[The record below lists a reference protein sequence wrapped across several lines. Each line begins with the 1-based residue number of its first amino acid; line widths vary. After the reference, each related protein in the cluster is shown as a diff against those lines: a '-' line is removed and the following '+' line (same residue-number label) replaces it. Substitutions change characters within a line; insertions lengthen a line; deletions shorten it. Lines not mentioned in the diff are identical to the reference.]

1 MRNAGAAERVGADPA
16 DGRLVRI
23 GTALADWSERWFP
36 DAFIFAMVAVVIVFL
51 AGLALGSS
59 LHDLVRSYGE
69 GFWALIPF
77 TMQMVMI
84 IVGGYVV
91 ASSPAAHR
99 LIGWLAAVPKTPR
112 GAITFIAGVSLLT
125 SMVSWGFS
133 LIFSALLAREM
144 VRRVRGIDYRAIGA
158 ATYIGLASIGGI
170 GLSSSAA
177 LLMATP
183 SSIPASL
190 LAISGSIPLSETIF
204 SWQSLTLAAIL
215 FTSSITVSYLSAP
228 AFSTRTA
235 ESFGVTDE
243 VAPKQPTRA
252 GKRLAPAEWL
262 EETPILSVIIALI
275 GIAYLAQVFARRG
288 PLAAL
293 DLNTYNFTFLM
304 AGLLLH
310 WRPRSF
316 VKAVHNAVPATAG
329 VLLMFPFYAGIFG
342 VVMGSPIAGVL
353 ARFFVGISTR
363 STFPIVVAVYTGV
376 LGIFVPSGGS
386 KWLIEAPYILQA
398 GKDLHMPLAWVTQIY
413 NAAQPLP
420 NLINPFLML
429 PILGILKLKARD
441 IVGFGLLQLVA
452 NGCLVLVLSWLLART
467 FP

>member
-1 MRNAGAAERVGADPA
+1 MTLA
-16 DGRLVRI
+16 RI
-23 GTALADWSERWFP
+23 GAALADWSERWFP
-36 DAFIFAMVAVVIVFL
+36 DAFIFAMMAVVIVFA
-51 AGLALGSS
+51 AGLFLGSS
-59 LHDLVRSYGE
+59 PHDLVRFYGE

-91 ASSPAAHR
+91 ASSPPAHR
-99 LIGWLAAVPKTPR
+99 LIRWLAGIPRTPR
-112 GAITFIAGVSLLT
+112 GAIAFIAAVSLAT

-133 LIFSALLAREM
+133 LIFSALLARET
-144 VRRVRGIDYRAIGA
+144 VKKVRGVDYRAIGA

-183 SSIPASL
+183 TSIPPAL
-190 LAISGSIPLSETIF
+190 LAISGSIPLSQTIF
-204 SWQSLTLAAIL
+204 TWQSLTLALIL
-215 FTSSITVSYLSAP
+215 FTSSLAVSYLSAP
-228 AFSTRTA
+228 TFSTRTA
-235 ESFGVTDE
+235 ESFGVTDD
-243 VAPKQPTRA
+243 VTHDGAPPQVERA
-252 GKRLAPAEWL
+252 GRRLAPAEWL
-262 EETPILSVIIALI
+262 EETPILSIVIGAI
-275 GIAYLAQVFARRG
+275 GIAYLGQVFARRG

-293 DLNTYNFTFLM
+293 DLNTYNFSFLM

-342 VVMGSPIAGVL
+342 MVMGSPIASVM

-363 STFPIVVAVYTGV
+363 GTFPIVVAVYTCV
-376 LGIFVPSGGS
+376 LGVFVPSGGS

-398 GKDLHMPLAWVTQIY
+398 GKELHMPLNWVIQIY
-413 NAAQPLP
+413 NASQPLP
-420 NLINPFLML
+420 NLVNPFLML
-429 PILGILKLKARD
+429 PILGILRIKARD
-441 IVGFGLLQLVA
+441 IVGFGLLQLVS
-452 NGCLVLVLSWLLART
+452 NGFLVLLLSWLLAGT
-467 FP
+467 FPEAIGVTP

>member
-1 MRNAGAAERVGADPA
+1 MTLA
-16 DGRLVRI
+16 RI
-23 GTALADWSERWFP
+23 GAALADWSERWFP
-36 DAFIFAMVAVVIVFL
+36 DAFVFAMMAVVIVFA
-51 AGLALGSS
+51 AGLSLGSS
-59 LHDLVRSYGE
+59 PHDLVRSYGE

-91 ASSPAAHR
+91 ASSPPAHR
-99 LIGWLAAVPKTPR
+99 LIRWLAGIPKTPR
-112 GAITFIAGVSLLT
+112 AAIAFIAAVSLAT

-133 LIFSALLAREM
+133 LIFSALLARET
-144 VRRVRGIDYRAIGA
+144 VRKVRGVDYRAIGA

-183 SSIPASL
+183 TSIPPAL
-190 LAISGSIPLSETIF
+190 LAISGSIPLSQTIF
-204 SWQSLTLAAIL
+204 TWQSLTLALIL
-215 FTSSITVSYLSAP
+215 FTSSLAVSYLSAP
-228 AFSTRTA
+228 TFSTRTA
-235 ESFGVTDE
+235 ESFGVADDVVSD
-243 VAPKQPTRA
+243 VAPPQAERS
-252 GKRLAPAEWL
+252 GRRLAPAEWL
-262 EETPILSVIIALI
+262 EETPILSIIIGAI
-275 GIAYLAQVFARRG
+275 GIAYLGQVFARRG

-293 DLNTYNFTFLM
+293 DLNTYNFSFLM

-342 VVMGSPIAGVL
+342 MVMGSPIASVM

-363 STFPIVVAVYTGV
+363 GTFPIVVAVYTCV
-376 LGIFVPSGGS
+376 LGVFVPSGGS

-398 GKDLHMPLAWVTQIY
+398 GKELHMPLNWVIQIY
-413 NAAQPLP
+413 NASQPLP
-420 NLINPFLML
+420 NLVNPFLML
-429 PILGILKLKARD
+429 PILGILRIKARD
-441 IVGFGLLQLVA
+441 IVGFGLLQLVS
-452 NGCLVLVLSWLLART
+452 NGFLVLLLSWLLAGT
-467 FP
+467 FPEAIGVTP